1 MQRRLNNSSVIATSV
16 FAMLAAAAAGGAA
29 LAQDGFPDPN
39 STANTFPAPQTGTPT
54 DPAAGD
60 NPSARVPTA
69 RDNGAGSYQ
78 AEGAIV
84 DTPQGVVEVEEDQVT
99 D

>member
-1 MQRRLNNSSVIATSV
+1 MQRRLNISSVIATSV

-60 NPSARVPTA
+60 NPMARVPTA
-69 RDNGAGSYQ
+69 RDNGVGYQ
-78 AEGAIV
+78 AEGVIV
-84 DTPQGVVEVEEDQVT
+84 GTPQGIVELEEDQV
-99 D
+99 DN

>member
-1 MQRRLNNSSVIATSV
+1 MQRRLNTSSVIVTVALAT
-16 FAMLAAAAAGGAA
+16 LTAAAVGGTAS
-29 LAQDGFPDPN
+29 AQDGFPDPN

-60 NPSARVPTA
+60 NPMARVPTS
-69 RDNGAGSYQ
+69 RENGVGD
-78 AEGAIV
+78 EIDGVIV
-84 DTPQGVVEVEEDQVT
+84 ATPQGIVELEEDQVT